1 MSAGNQS
8 VATTRYLDI
17 IDGSQGGLESVG
29 NHALFVGFAVD
40 IHESGRQLHRISR
53 EIELTATDKVPV
65 LGAVFC
71 VAWDLVSRRICRGG
85 VRVRLGVVSSIRS
98 HLAIHRIDKQDCLHG
113 GRKLQP
119 RTLNPLSY
127 QIDWMLC
134 KNLDMT
140 TPTVDTDTQLGHGL
154 KTRHLTMMGLGSA
167 IGAGLFLGTGVG
179 IQAAGP
185 AVLLSYVVAGILV
198 IFVMRML
205 GEMAAAR
212 PASGSFAT
220 YGRQAFGDWA
230 GFSLGWLYW
239 FMLIMVMGTEITG
252 AGAIM
257 GAWFGV
263 EGWIPGLIAVVFF
276 TIVNLA
282 SVRGFGEF
290 EYWFAFIKVAVIVVF
305 LVIGF
310 ALLFGIFPNYESPG
324 LSHFADFMPNGVSGL
339 AVGLLA
345 VAFAFGGIE
354 IITIAAAESEK
365 PSESIAAAVKAVIW
379 RISVFYLGS
388 VFLISALLPY
398 ETLGGADVAAESPF
412 TRILELADIPGVVTF
427 MEVIIVVALLSAFN
441 AQIYATSRL
450 VFSFSEQGYAPKLF
464 NKVNEHRVPTIAVI
478 SSLVFAFVSV
488 ALQVWG
494 PANLI
499 NILFNAVG
507 GALLVIWAM
516 ITLSAIRLRP
526 HFEREGLLKV
536 RMWAYP
542 FLPWFTFIM
551 VVGLGVLMLW
561 DESARMQVVTVAVVF
576 GALSI
581 TGFFVGKARKEP
593 VKDDTLTR

>member
-1 MSAGNQS
+1 
-8 VATTRYLDI
+8 
-17 IDGSQGGLESVG
+17 
-29 NHALFVGFAVD
+29 
-40 IHESGRQLHRISR
+40 
-53 EIELTATDKVPV
+53 
-65 LGAVFC
+65 
-71 VAWDLVSRRICRGG
+71 
-85 VRVRLGVVSSIRS
+85 
-98 HLAIHRIDKQDCLHG
+98 
-113 GRKLQP
+113 
-119 RTLNPLSY
+119 
-127 QIDWMLC
+127 
-134 KNLDMT
+134 
-140 TPTVDTDTQLGHGL
+140 
-154 KTRHLTMMGLGSA
+154 MMGLGSA

-185 AVLLSYVVAGILV
+185 AVLLSYVVAGVLV

-220 YGRQAFGDWA
+220 YGRLAFGDWA

-257 GAWFGV
+257 GNWFGV
-263 EGWIPGLIAVVFF
+263 DGWIPGLVAVVIF
-276 TIVNLA
+276 TVVNLA
-282 SVRGFGEF
+282 AVRGFGEF
-290 EYWFAFIKVAVIVVF
+290 EYWFAFIKVAVIIIF
-305 LVIGF
+305 LIIGF
-310 ALLFGIFPNYESPG
+310 GLLFGLFPNYESPG
-324 LSHFADFMPNGVSGL
+324 LSHFSEFMPNGVSGL

-354 IITIAAAESEK
+354 IVTIAAAESEK

-398 ETLGGADVAAESPF
+398 ETLGDADVAADSPF
-412 TRILELADIPGVVTF
+412 TRILALANIPGVVTF
-427 MEVIIVVALLSAFN
+427 MEVIIVIALLSAFN

-450 VFSFSEQGYAPKLF
+450 VFSFSKQGYAPKAF
-464 NKVNEHRVPTIAVI
+464 NKLNSQKVPIVAVI
-478 SSLVFAFVSV
+478 SSLIFAFVSV
-488 ALQVWG
+488 ALLIWG

-526 HFEREGLLKV
+526 VFEREGRLKV

-542 FLPWFTFIM
+542 VLPWLTFFM
-551 VVGLGVLMLW
+551 VVGLGALMLW
-561 DESARMQVVTVAVVF
+561 DASARNQVLTVAIVF
-576 GALSI
+576 GALSAL
-581 TGFFVGKARKEP
+581 GFLIGKTRKEP
-593 VKDDTLTR
+593 HYDDELKH